1 MLKTNIQ
8 YLFIRLLKDLTVSY
22 IYLHTDYDL
31 SGDYLCMVCLSFF
44 KHLVFTFLGLFIHVS
59 QNAPRKK
66 RLRIFF
72 ILERDRKWECSNIK
86 YCSNIVVDVLWS
98 GNENYLKSKH
108 SPLYSLV
115 STLLAISCEISRS
128 GISKFP
134 WQCQVAY
141 NKMIDSQHLRERAI
155 LL

>member
-22 IYLHTDYDL
+22 LFTHWLWFVWRL
-31 SGDYLCMVCLSFF
+31 SVYGLSLFF
-44 KHLVFTFLGLFIHVS
+44 YAFSFHFSWSFYSRFTEC
-59 QNAPRKK
+59 PKK
-66 RLRIFF
+66 KETPNFF

>member
-1 MLKTNIQ
+1 M
-8 YLFIRLLKDLTVSY
+8 
-22 IYLHTDYDL
+22 

-86 YCSNIVVDVLWS
+86 YCSNIVVDVL
-98 GNENYLKSKH
+98 
-108 SPLYSLV
+108 
-115 STLLAISCEISRS
+115 
-128 GISKFP
+128 
-134 WQCQVAY
+134 
-141 NKMIDSQHLRERAI
+141 
-155 LL
+155 